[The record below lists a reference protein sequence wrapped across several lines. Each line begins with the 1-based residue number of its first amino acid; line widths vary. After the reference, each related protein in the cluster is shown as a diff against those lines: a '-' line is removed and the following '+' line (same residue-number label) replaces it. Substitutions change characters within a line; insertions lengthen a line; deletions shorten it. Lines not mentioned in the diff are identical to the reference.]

1 MAVISIAMS
10 CSRLLSLRTSWILR
24 SNCCRD
30 CSGTSLRASI
40 RLCECG
46 MWMWHRAGNWTHVR
60 SIFTT
65 ESTHKGFSARLSD
78 FNDVMLSVM
87 TSQSLSVM
95 LSPSWFLVRSR
106 IVNLVKCLR
115 LSIMALADTANESST
130 NKPHI
135 RQRLSWRS
143 DAACFDWDKLS
154 ISWSLRSHS
163 RKFKYSNG
171 RWITFRIS
179 FRHPAKEFMARS
191 RYLKCGNDEMND
203 VNFCRAAVRN
213 RVRPSCRQILQFSSP
228 RLVMFVNCVT
238 FGDVQYRIFSS
249 KSSRH
254 SPCRFCKCTNMFR
267 VYSHLSLKSK
277 DFLNLHWL
285 NTILWCCLRIMLKSI
300 KKIRRAADENGIF
313 NRKCEQGFKVQFQIL
328 LSFSLQLT
336 SLA

>member
-40 RLCECG
+40 RLWECG
-46 MWMWHRAGNWTHVR
+46 MCMWHKEGNWTHVR
-60 SIFTT
+60 RIFTT

-78 FNDVMLSVM
+78 FRDNILPLM
-87 TSQSLSVM
+87 TLQSLSAI

-106 IVNLVKCLR
+106 IANLVKCLR

-135 RQRLSWRS
+135 RHRLSCRN
-143 DAACFDWDKLS
+143 DAACFDCAKLS

-171 RWITFRIS
+171 LWITSRIS
-179 FRHPAKEFMARS
+179 FKHPAKEFMARS
-191 RYLKCGNDEMND
+191 RYRKWGNDEMND
-203 VNFCRAAVRN
+203 VNFCLAPVRN
-213 RVRPSCRQILQFSSP
+213 RVRPSCKQILQFSSP

-238 FGDVQYRIFSS
+238 FGEVQYRIFSS

-254 SPCRFCKCTNMFR
+254 SPCRFYECTNR
-267 VYSHLSLKSK
+267 
-277 DFLNLHWL
+277 
-285 NTILWCCLRIMLKSI
+285 
-300 KKIRRAADENGIF
+300 
-313 NRKCEQGFKVQFQIL
+313 FKVHFQIL
-328 LSFSLQLT
+328 LYFHLN
-336 SLA
+336 